1 MALRY
6 KFVELTAVT
15 AAAIEDTVNQW
26 VGEGWQL
33 EAIRFV
39 TGEAAKL
46 PKMAFVS
53 FVCDDPCA
61 AREVDLPAVSSIR
74 RGKPRIVELGELDL
88 GDAEPFEADLDWA
101 SAQKSAKRKTSRKKR

>member
-15 AAAIEDTVNQW
+15 AASLEDTVNQW

-33 EAIRFV
+33 DAIRFV
-39 TGEAAKL
+39 TGENAKR

-53 FVCDDPCA
+53 FVRPDEGDGE
-61 AREVDLPAVSSIR
+61 RDVDVPAVSSIR
-74 RGKPRIVELGELDL
+74 RGRPKIVELGELDL

-101 SAQKSAKRKTSRKKR
+101 KKTKRKKR